1 MQRLLSS
8 TRLRFPFT
16 IAPLF
21 RRALVTT
28 TTTTASSSS
37 SSSSSQAQPLY
48 PPADAKTETRAPP
61 ERPPTFPVSFGTPR
75 MMVMG
80 LGGAGGNAVNNMV
93 RAARPQGS
101 SSSSST
107 AGQAHGAAQ
116 YDGVRF
122 MAANTDAQA
131 LSRSLAERT
140 IRLGE
145 AVTQG
150 LGAGARPDVGRE
162 AALRSLD
169 LVMEEVSQAHVLF
182 LAAGMGGGT
191 GTGAAPVIAEAARS
205 AGVLT
210 IGVVSTPF
218 AFEGL
223 HRMRIAQYGLELL
236 EPQVDTLVVIPNQ
249 NLFRV
254 ANERTSFQD
263 AFRMAD
269 EVLCM
274 TVRSVTDLIGTP
286 GLINLDFADL
296 ASVVRDAGRALFGM
310 GEAGRHLGKRASMD
324 RASRDDGRNG
334 TIEADDRSIR
344 AVDAALRNPLLDD
357 FDISRARGTL
367 ISIAGGRD
375 MLLNEVDAIASHIQD
390 RVGEHT
396 NIIFGSSYDEALT
409 GSLRVSLIVT
419 GVRETGAA
427 AAYARKQQR
436 QQQQQQRSSALPL
449 TRWMRFGERSADDGA
464 VWDDARAPGPPT
476 ALPSAPGPEATKRL
490 RQARFA
496 QYAGA
501 MASASSVANAPA
513 DGSITN
519 TNRNKT
525 ATSPPQNGGNNSS
538 NSNHH
543 TFRPGRFDFATHAHT
558 APRTLYSGGLDEP
571 AYRRKQEHRHSPA
584 ATMADRVTG
593 LFRKHW

>member
-1 MQRLLSS
+1 MQRLFSS
-8 TRLRFPFT
+8 ARLGFPFAV
-16 IAPLF
+16 APLF

-28 TTTTASSSS
+28 ATA
-37 SSSSSQAQPLY
+37 SSSSQAQPLY
-48 PPADAKTETRAPP
+48 PPADAKTETRAPS

-75 MMVMG
+75 MMVLG

-93 RAARPQGS
+93 RAARPKGGS
-101 SSSSST
+101 SSTNNNSS
-107 AGQAHGAAQ
+107 AAAQAHGAAR

-236 EPQVDTLVVIPNQ
+236 EPQVDTLVVLPNQ

-310 GEAGRHLGKRASMD
+310 GEAGRHLGRGASMD
-324 RASRDDGRNG
+324 RAFHGDGRSG
-334 TIEADDRSIR
+334 TTEADDRSIR

-436 QQQQQQRSSALPL
+436 QQQQRSSALPL
-449 TRWMRFGERSADDGA
+449 TRWMRLGERSADDGA
-464 VWDDARAPGPPT
+464 VWSDARAPGPPT

-501 MASASSVANAPA
+501 MASASAAANVRA
-513 DGSITN
+513 DGNTTTTTN
-519 TNRNKT
+519 
-525 ATSPPQNGGNNSS
+525 NN
-538 NSNHH
+538 NNNNNNNHH
-543 TFRPGRFDFATHAHT
+543 TFRPGRFDFASHAHT
-558 APRTLYSGGLDEP
+558 APHTLYSGGLDEP